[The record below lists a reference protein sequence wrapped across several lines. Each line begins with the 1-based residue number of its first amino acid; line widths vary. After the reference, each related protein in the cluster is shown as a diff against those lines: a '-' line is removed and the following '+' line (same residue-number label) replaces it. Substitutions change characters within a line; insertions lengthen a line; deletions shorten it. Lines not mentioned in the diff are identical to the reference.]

1 MNSIKKDFTL
11 MSIML
16 IPIAVAINF
25 IGGNLVLT
33 LKLPL
38 YLDSIGTFLVGMLA
52 GPWVGMVTGALSIA
66 INSISDPTLLPY
78 AILSALCGAAVGVLA
93 RKNMFSSVVKAV
105 ISAVLVAVVS
115 VVVSVLLKYIFF
127 GGFGTSGVSAMC
139 AAMIAGGCP
148 FWIAQFTAQ
157 MIAELPDKIISII
170 IPFFVVKAMSDRY
183 LYKFPNG
190 QVFINSK
197 KKA

>member
-52 GPWVGMVTGALSIA
+52 GPWVGMVTGALSIT

-78 AILSALCGAAVGVLA
+78 AILSGICGGAVGILA
-93 RKNMFSSVVKAV
+93 RKKMFTSVVKAV
-105 ISAVLVAVVS
+105 ISAVLVALIS
-115 VVVSVLLKYIFF
+115 VIMAVIIKYIFF

-139 AAMIAGGCP
+139 AAMIAAGCP
-148 FWIAQFTAQ
+148 FWVAQFTAQ
-157 MIAELPDKIISII
+157 VIAELPDKIISII

-190 QVFINSK
+190 KVFIDSK